1 MIFLFVIYLPR
12 KITDSILAVWLPI
25 GPWGPTALTAPLTSI
40 VPGPAAF
47 RKTPTPAPIM
57 LHVDAC

>member
-1 MIFLFVIYLPR
+1 MIFVIYLPR
-12 KITDSILAVWLPI
+12 KITDFILAVLAVCA
-25 GPWGPTALTAPLTSI
+25 PWGPTALTAPLTPV